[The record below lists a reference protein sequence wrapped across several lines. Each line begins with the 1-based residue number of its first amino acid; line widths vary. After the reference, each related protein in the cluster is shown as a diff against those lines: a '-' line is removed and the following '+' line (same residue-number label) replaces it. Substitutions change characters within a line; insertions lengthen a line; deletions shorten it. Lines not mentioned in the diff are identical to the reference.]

1 VVLGRDLDIA
11 RQVELDLVGV
21 VPVEGAPVRLT
32 VSEGRSKSEL
42 VPGSWTWSWS
52 LLIIFMVVMP
62 LAEKDFAVRIP
73 ANEQVQTPDEVPPD
87 QVVVRVEGSGQLVLN
102 GQPVPDDAYVEALA
116 QRLAQRAPQDRVVF
130 LTPEDEAPYRRLVL
144 ALEGARQAGA
154 SALGMVAEPVAAVT
168 GSQANRGAR
177 ATQADGLSRAA
188 LGPSP
193 VG

>member
-1 VVLGRDLDIA
+1 VTPLVDVVL
-11 RQVELDLVGV
+11 V
-21 VPVEGAPVRLT
+21 
-32 VSEGRSKSEL
+32 
-42 VPGSWTWSWS
+42 

-116 QRLAQRAPQDRVVF
+116 QRLVQRAPQDRVVF

-168 GSQANRGAR
+168 GSQANRGAEPPKLPGFPER
-177 ATQADGLSRAA
+177 
-188 LGPSP
+188 P
-193 VG
+193 